1 MDDDDGDGDD
11 PTIIIDVSAWPRVSF
26 ARAEE
31 RLFEADGA
39 PAASFDAAG
48 ARGEAAYAAAFRRAF
63 AALGAAPEDAP
74 VVAAADAA
82 RDGARAACAAA
93 ALGDLRCRRAAAGAA
108 WCGLLGHCTQV
119 EPQAGARGS
128 ASSSR
133 RQPST
138 SPLRRLRSRAAGRRR
153 PWRTAPS
160 TRRAPSRPPT
170 ARPPPPRAVVDAVRA
185 FRRTHRATTAAVVV
199 DQDGGDDAARVA
211 AALADMAPGCYKVAV
226 RAAPPGAALR
236 GAFWLDHFARRGAGG
251 GYLAREAFDDLV
263 AGPDGA
269 AGLAR
274 RFVDY

>member
-63 AALGAAPEDAP
+63 AALGAAPEDAS
-74 VVAAADAA
+74 VAAAADAVA
-82 RDGARAACAAA
+82 TAARAACAAA
-93 ALGDLRCRRAAAGAA
+93 ALGDLRCRRAAAAGAA

-119 EPQAGARGS
+119 EPQAV
-128 ASSSR
+128 
-133 RQPST
+133 
-138 SPLRRLRSRAAGRRR
+138 
-153 PWRTAPS
+153 TA
-160 TRRAPSRPPT
+160 
-170 ARPPPPRAVVDAVRA
+170 
-185 FRRTHRATTAAVVV
+185 ATTR
-199 DQDGGDDAARVA
+199 GVA
-211 AALADMAPGCYKVAV
+211 AALADVAPGCYKVAV

>member
-1 MDDDDGDGDD
+1 MDDGDGDGDD

-31 RLFEADGA
+31 RLFEADGG

-63 AALGAAPEDAP
+63 AALGAAPEDASVV
-74 VVAAADAA
+74 VVADVV
-82 RDGARAACAAA
+82 RDGAARAACAAA
-93 ALGDLRCRRAAAGAA
+93 ALGDLRCRRAAAAGAA

-119 EPQAGARGS
+119 EPQVA
-128 ASSSR
+128 
-133 RQPST
+133 
-138 SPLRRLRSRAAGRRR
+138 LVRAAGA
-153 PWRTAPS
+153 WTAAPMEDGAVDAA
-160 TRRAPSRPPT
+160 RAVAAADGT
-170 ARPPPPRAVVDAVRA
+170 VAAAARAVVDAVRA
-185 FRRTHRATTAAVVV
+185 FPENAARYYGRVVVV
-199 DQDGGDDAARVA
+199 DQDGGDDARGVA
-211 AALADMAPGCYKVAV
+211 AALADMAPGCYEVAV
-226 RAAPPGAALR
+226 RAAPPGAALL
-236 GAFWLDHFARRGAGG
+236 GAFWLDHSCRRGAGG